1 MICSILPHPPVS
13 GAQRRTMKLLE
24 AIERAGA
31 RPHVIVSSS
40 GEDDEAAAAELR
52 ARGWGVDLNVQP
64 RSTASSRLRQHVRRL
79 PSPYVPAIEQRLRE
93 LGAGDTAFVQFEHAQ
108 NSYYGSVL
116 PSVPVVL
123 STHNVD
129 AELISSLSRG
139 APPLAPERWRLRFR
153 AGSMLRTERRAARA
167 ADAVLCVSEHDAAE
181 FRRLGGARVLVVPNG
196 VDDEL
201 FDIGPPP
208 EDTESVLFFGL
219 MAYPPNVQGISRF
232 VREGWPQVARKR
244 PRSVLR
250 VVGAGASPELARA
263 LGEGERVEFAGV
275 VPDIS
280 VELARANVV
289 VVPIWQGAGTRLKV
303 LESMAAARPVVGTPL
318 GVERI
323 GFEDG
328 EHGLVDEDPG
338 GLARLTSELLADQAR
353 ATELGT
359 QGRSLAR
366 RFRWRD
372 VVRPAEELYRGW
384 VGRA

>member
-40 GEDDEAAAAELR
+40 GEDDEPAAELR
-52 ARGWGVDLNVQP
+52 ARGWGVDLNAQP
-64 RSTASSRLRQHVRRL
+64 RSTASLRLRQHVRRL
-79 PSPYVPAIEQRLRE
+79 PSPYVPAVEQRLRE
-93 LGAGDTAFVQFEHAQ
+93 LGTSDTAFVQFEHAQ

-116 PSVPVVL
+116 PSVPIVL

-181 FRRLGGARVLVVPNG
+181 FRRLGGTRVLVVPNG

-219 MAYPPNVQGISRF
+219 MAFPPNVQGISRF
-232 VREGWPQVARKR
+232 VREGWPLVARQR

-263 LGEGERVEFAGV
+263 LGEGERVEFVGA

-303 LESMAAARPVVGTPL
+303 LESLAAARPVVGTPL

-323 GFEDG
+323 GFEAG
-328 EHGLVDEDPG
+328 KHGLVSEDAP
-338 GLARLTSELLADQAR
+338 GLARLTVELLADRAR
-353 ATELGT
+353 AAELGAE
-359 QGRSLAR
+359 GRSLAR
-366 RFRWRD
+366 RFRWQD
-372 VVRPAEELYRGW
+372 VVRPAEELYRRW
-384 VGRA
+384 VARA